1 MKVMIFRKIGMNTI
15 FNNQGYSKGI
25 KTSGMKSQLLLVIIL
40 FLASCQK
47 EETKVPDTGR
57 KIVIN
62 GILTTDSLINLN
74 LSRSLYITDP
84 GLVEENLLNNA
95 QAQVFENNVLVD
107 SLHYDGDININLG
120 LDIYVPSNYR
130 SKAGFPLSGHE
141 YEIRVNSSGMPEA
154 SARVRI
160 PDMVKIDHLDT
171 SLVKLSGTFQEWES
185 NIRLYCDITFTDPG
199 DVKNYYLLYIYRKPA
214 FSSNSSNMV
223 FSCQDPI
230 VEEYLNHG
238 TMMEGVAFSDK
249 SINGQKHLLR
259 VTLNGKDIGKPFF
272 NDDFMESHM
281 KIVYFRL
288 YNITESYFQYIQTL
302 NLFLRN
308 YKNPLAE
315 PTQVFSNIDGGY
327 GILGGA
333 AVSIDSVIFRY

>member
-1 MKVMIFRKIGMNTI
+1 MD
-15 FNNQGYSKGI
+15 
-25 KTSGMKSQLLLVIIL
+25 TSSCFKKYGVDGCFVVIIL
-40 FLASCQK
+40 LVASCQK
-47 EETKVPDTGR
+47 EEIKVPDTGR

-62 GILTTDSLINLN
+62 GIITTDSLINLN
-74 LSRSLYITDP
+74 LSRSLYITDSA
-84 GLVEENLLNNA
+84 LVEENLLSNA
-95 QAQVFENNVLVD
+95 QAIVYENNVTID
-107 SLHYDGDININLG
+107 SLQYGGDIFINTG

-130 SKAGFPLSGHE
+130 SKAGFPQSGHE
-141 YEIRVNSSGMPEA
+141 YEIRVSSTGLPEA
-154 SARVRI
+154 SARVLI
-160 PDMVKIDHLDT
+160 PGMVKIDHLDT

-185 NIRLYCDITFTDPG
+185 NIRLYCDIAFTDPG
-199 DVKNYYLLYIYRKPA
+199 NEKNYYLLYIYRKPA

-223 FSCQDPI
+223 FSCQDPV

-249 SINGQKHLLR
+249 SINGQKHILR

-281 KIVYFRL
+281 KIIYFRL
-288 YNITESYFQYIQTL
+288 YNITEAYYQYIQTL

-315 PTQVFSNIDGGY
+315 PTQVYSNIDGGY
-327 GILGGA
+327 GILGAA
-333 AVSIDSVIFRY
+333 AVSTDSVIFRY

>member
-1 MKVMIFRKIGMNTI
+1 
-15 FNNQGYSKGI
+15 
-25 KTSGMKSQLLLVIIL
+25 MKSQLQWVIIL

-47 EETKVPDTGR
+47 EEIKVPDTGR

-62 GILTTDSLINLN
+62 GIITTDSLININ
-74 LSRSLYITDP
+74 LSRSLFITDSN
-84 GLVEENLLNNA
+84 LVEENLLKNA
-95 QAQVFENNVLVD
+95 RALVYENNIPVD
-107 SLHYDGDININLG
+107 SLQFGGDIYINLG

-130 SKAGFPLSGHE
+130 SKAGFPLPGHE
-141 YEIRVNSSGMPEA
+141 YEIRVNSPGLPEA
-154 SARVRI
+154 SARVLI
-160 PDMVKIDHLDT
+160 PGMVHIDHVDT

-185 NIRLYCDITFTDPG
+185 NIRLYCDIAFTDPENE
-199 DVKNYYLLYIYRKPA
+199 KNYYLLYVYRKPS
-214 FSSNSSNMV
+214 FSSNTSNMV

-249 SINGQKHLLR
+249 SINGKKYLLR
-259 VTLNGKDIGKPFF
+259 VTLNGKDIGKPFY
-272 NDDFMESHM
+272 NDYVESSM
-281 KIVYFRL
+281 KTIYFRL
-288 YNITESYFQYIQTL
+288 YNITEAYYQYIQTL

-315 PTQVFSNIDGGY
+315 PTQVFSNINGGY

-333 AVSIDSVIFRY
+333 AVSVDSLVFRF

>member
-1 MKVMIFRKIGMNTI
+1 MKI
-15 FNNQGYSKGI
+15 
-25 KTSGMKSQLLLVIIL
+25 QLQWVIIL
-40 FLASCQK
+40 LLASCQK
-47 EETKVPDTGR
+47 DEIKVPDLDR

-62 GILTTDSLINLN
+62 GIITTDSLINLN
-74 LSRSLYITDP
+74 ISRSLAITDS
-84 GLVEENLLNNA
+84 GLVEENLLSNA
-95 QAQVFENNVLVD
+95 QAFVYENNTLVD
-107 SLHYDGDININLG
+107 SLQNSQDIYINLG

-130 SKAGFPLSGHE
+130 SKAGLPLSGHE
-141 YEIRVNSSGMPEA
+141 YEIRVNSPGLPEA
-154 SARVRI
+154 SASVII
-160 PDMVKIDHLDT
+160 PGKVKIDHLDT

-185 NIRLYCDITFTDPG
+185 NIRLYCDIAFTDPENE
-199 DVKNYYLLYIYRKPA
+199 KNFYLLYVYRKPS
-214 FSSNSSNMV
+214 FSSNTSNMV
-223 FSCQDPI
+223 FSCQDPV

-272 NDDFMESHM
+272 NDDFRESHR

-288 YNITESYFQYIQTL
+288 YNITEAYYQYIQTL

-308 YKNPLAE
+308 YKNPLTE

-333 AVSIDSVIFRY
+333 AVSVDSIIFSY

>member
-1 MKVMIFRKIGMNTI
+1 MKI
-15 FNNQGYSKGI
+15 
-25 KTSGMKSQLLLVIIL
+25 QLLSVIIL
-40 FLASCQK
+40 FLATCQK
-47 EETKVPDTGR
+47 EEIKIPDTGR

-62 GILTTDSLINLN
+62 GIITTDSLINLN

-84 GLVEENLLNNA
+84 GLPEENLLPNA
-95 QAQVFENNVLVD
+95 QAHVYENNVLID
-107 SLHYDGDININLG
+107 SLQYSGDIYINLG

-130 SKAGFPLSGHE
+130 SKAGFPQSGHE
-141 YEIRVNSSGMPEA
+141 YEIRVNSPGLPEA
-154 SARVRI
+154 SAMVHL
-160 PDMVKIDHLDT
+160 PGMVKIDHLDT

-185 NIRLYCDITFTDPG
+185 NIRLYCDITFTDPA
-199 DVKNYYLLYIYRKPA
+199 DEKNFYLLYVYRKPA

-230 VEEYLNHG
+230 VEENLNHG

-249 SINGQKHLLR
+249 TINGQKHLLR

-288 YNITESYFQYIQTL
+288 YNVTEEYYQYIQTL

-315 PTQVFSNIDGGY
+315 PTQVYSNIEGGY

-333 AVSIDSVIFRY
+333 AVSVDSLVFRF